1 MPYEILQVFLHVSH
15 ISYMDKEDLF
25 YINFDQIPGVEEKKK
40 ARKLGSVYYVCV
52 YNRTLQKLLFN
63 KLDIVPVIQSI

>member
-1 MPYEILQVFLHVSH
+1 MPYEMLQVFLHVSH

-40 ARKLGSVYYVCV
+40 ARNLGQYIMSVYITELYRNCFLT
-52 YNRTLQKLLFN
+52 N
-63 KLDIVPVIQSI
+63 